1 MVAVTRAG
9 AIVIPPVPGFYARP
23 VTVEDIIDQTVG
35 RCLDLFD
42 PEAPGWTRPRWGAG
56 GLSR

>member
-42 PEAPGWTRPRWGAG
+42 PEAPGWTRPRWGEG